1 MNLTRIVKDSFA
13 QYGGAVLQSR
23 ALADARDC
31 LKPSARQIFYCLYT
45 DKFTHD
51 KPFKKTL
58 KAIGSAFRTYIHG
71 DSSAEGIIMRAGQDF
86 AMRYPLVE
94 IEGSGGNPIESGNWS
109 APRYTSSRLTAL
121 AEYLF
126 KDIQKDTI
134 EEWRD
139 NYDDTEQYPMVL
151 PSKGF
156 YNIVNGSYGIGV
168 AASSSIPQYNL
179 REVNEALIKLLWN
192 PEVDFDEIY
201 AVPDFATG
209 AYLINA
215 EEVKESHK
223 NGQGRACKLRSKIEF
238 DSNERALI
246 VTEIPY
252 MVYTNTICGQLEDI
266 ISGEDNPGIE
276 RFNDLTDTKPNI
288 KIYLS
293 KKANVDKV
301 VKYLLKNTSLETHY
315 GVNFTI
321 LENGRFPKVFTW
333 KQLLQ
338 AHIDHE
344 IEVYKRSFEFDLRKI
359 EKRLHIIEG
368 LLIALAHINEVIQ
381 VIKTS
386 SSAAD
391 ASKNLQKDFLLDEV
405 QAKAILDMKLS
416 RLAKLE
422 VSKLENEKLE
432 LEKEQDRICN
442 ILENEVLLK
451 GEIEKGLREVAEK
464 FGDARRTQILN
475 IENEDDEPTEIKTL
489 LISLTNQNNIYITEN
504 SSLMVQRRGGVG
516 SKFKLNQGEY
526 VVSNIIAENTD
537 TILFFTNKGNFYH
550 YVAGALPL
558 EEKVPVESLFPIK
571 EWENITALSSYNKNN
586 SKEFIVFFTKK
597 GYVKKSRIAEYNMK
611 RNTALKALDLTA
623 DDEVVSVLFINDE
636 PVSMLTARGQFVICE
651 TKGIN
656 PIGRVSR
663 GVIGIKLNEG
673 DYLVDAHIY
682 NKLGELVVSISKEGY
697 IKGTKI
703 NEFNIQNRGTK
714 GTRLQKLKDDND
726 YLIGFQI
733 IGREKEC
740 IITSNNARIKLNT
753 NNVPILSKGAQ
764 GVKAIKLKEKDF
776 VIGISKN

>member
-1 MNLTRIVKDSFA
+1 MNLTRIVKDSFS

-109 APRYTSSRLTAL
+109 APRYTSARLSAL
-121 AEYLF
+121 TEYLF

-179 REVNEALIKLLWN
+179 REVNEVLIKLLWN
-192 PEVDFDEIY
+192 PEISFEEIY
-201 AVPDFATG
+201 CVPDFATG

-266 ISGEDNPGIE
+266 INGEDNPGIE

-315 GVNFTI
+315 GVNFTV

-338 AHIDHE
+338 AHINHE
-344 IEVYKRSFEFDLRKI
+344 IEIYRRGFEFDLRKI

-391 ASKNLQKDFLLDEV
+391 ASKNLQRDFLLDEV

-422 VSKLENEKLE
+422 VSKLENEKVE
-432 LEKEQDRICN
+432 LEKEQDKICN
-442 ILENEVLLK
+442 ILKNEVLLK

-464 FGDARRTQILN
+464 FGDARRTKILN

-489 LISLTNQNNIYITEN
+489 LISLTNQNNIYVAEN
-504 SSLMVQRRGGVG
+504 SSLMIQRRGGVG

-526 VVSNIIAENTD
+526 VVSNIVAENTD
-537 TILFFTNKGNFYH
+537 IILFFTNKGNFYH
-550 YVAGALPL
+550 YIAGALPL
-558 EEKVPVESLFPIK
+558 EDKVPVESLFPIR

-586 SKEFIVFFTKK
+586 NKEFIVFFTKK
-597 GYVKKSRIAEYNMK
+597 GYIKKSRIEEYNMK
-611 RNTALKALDLTA
+611 RNTALKALDLMT
-623 DDEVVSVLFINDE
+623 DDEVVSVLFLNDE

-673 DYLVDAHIY
+673 DDLTDAHIY

-714 GTRLQKLKDDND
+714 GTKLQKLKDDND

-740 IITSNNARIKLNT
+740 IITSNSARIKLNV
-753 NNVPILSKGAQ
+753 NNVPILNKGAQ

-776 VIGISKN
+776 IVGISKN

>member
-1 MNLTRIVKDSFA
+1 MNLTQIVKDSFA

-23 ALADARDC
+23 ALVDARDC

-58 KAIGSAFRTYIHG
+58 KAIGSAFRMYIHG

-94 IEGSGGNPIESGNWS
+94 IEGSGGSPIEAGNYS
-109 APRYTSSRLTAL
+109 APRYTSSRLSAL
-121 AEYLF
+121 TEYLF

-134 EEWRD
+134 EEWRN

-168 AASSSIPQYNL
+168 AASSSLPQYNL

-192 PEVDFDEIY
+192 PEISFDEIY
-201 AVPDFATG
+201 VVPDFATG

-215 EEVKESHK
+215 EEVKESHR

-266 ISGEDNPGIE
+266 INGEDNPGIE

-293 KKANVDKV
+293 RKANVDKV
-301 VKYLLKNTSLETHY
+301 IKYLLKNTSLETHY
-315 GVNFTI
+315 GVNFTV

-333 KQLLQ
+333 KEMLQ

-344 IEVYKRSFEFDLRKI
+344 IAVYTRGFEFDLRKI

-368 LLIALAHINEVIQ
+368 LLIALVHINEVIA

-391 ASKNLQKDFLLDEV
+391 ASKNLQKNFLLDEV

-422 VSKLENEKLE
+422 VSKLENEKKE
-432 LEKEQDRICN
+432 LEKERDRICN

-464 FGDARRTQILN
+464 FGDARRTKILN
-475 IENEDDEPTEIKTL
+475 IANEDEVIEEKTL
-489 LISLTNQNNIYITEN
+489 LISLTNQNNIYISEN
-504 SSLMVQRRGGVG
+504 SSLMIQRRGGVG

-558 EEKVPVESLFPIK
+558 EDKIPVESLFPIK
-571 EWENITALSSYNKNN
+571 GWEHITALSSYNKNN
-586 SKEFIVFFTKK
+586 NKEFIVFFTKN
-597 GYVKKSRIAEYNMK
+597 GYIKKSRIEEYNMK
-611 RNTALKALDLTA
+611 RNTALKALDLKD

-636 PVSMLTARGQFVICE
+636 PISMLTARGQFVVCE
-651 TKGIN
+651 TKPIN

-663 GVIGIKLNEG
+663 GVVGIKLNDG

-682 NKLGELVVSISKEGY
+682 NKLTNLVVSISNEGY
-697 IKGTKI
+697 IKGTKT

-714 GTRLQKLKDDND
+714 GTKLQKLKDEND

-733 IGREKEC
+733 INSEKEC
-740 IITSNNARIKLNT
+740 IITSNRARIKLDIG
-753 NNVPILSKGAQ
+753 NVPVLGKGAQ
-764 GVKAIKLKEKDF
+764 GTKAIKLKEKDY
-776 VIGISKN
+776 VVGISKN

>member
-1 MNLTRIVKDSFA
+1 MNLTRIVKDSFS

-109 APRYTSSRLTAL
+109 APRYTSARLSAL
-121 AEYLF
+121 TEYLF

-156 YNIVNGSYGIGV
+156 YNIANGSYGIGV

-192 PEVDFDEIY
+192 PEISFEEIY
-201 AVPDFATG
+201 CIPDFATG

-266 ISGEDNPGIE
+266 INGEDNPGIE

-315 GVNFTI
+315 GVNFTV

-338 AHIDHE
+338 AHINHE
-344 IEVYKRSFEFDLRKI
+344 IEIYRRGFEFDLRKI

-391 ASKNLQKDFLLDEV
+391 ASKNLQQNFLLDEV

-422 VSKLENEKLE
+422 VSKLENEKVE
-432 LEKEQDRICN
+432 LEKEQDKICN
-442 ILENEVLLK
+442 ILKNEVLLK

-464 FGDARRTQILN
+464 FGDARRTKILN

-489 LISLTNQNNIYITEN
+489 LISLTNQNNIYVAEN
-504 SSLMVQRRGGVG
+504 SSLMIQRRGGVG

-526 VVSNIIAENTD
+526 VVSNIVAENTD
-537 TILFFTNKGNFYH
+537 IILFFTNKGNFYH
-550 YVAGALPL
+550 YIAGALPL
-558 EEKVPVESLFPIK
+558 EDKVPVESLFPIR

-586 SKEFIVFFTKK
+586 NKEFIVFFTKK
-597 GYVKKSRIAEYNMK
+597 GYIKKSRIEEYNMK
-611 RNTALKALDLTA
+611 RNTALKALDLMT
-623 DDEVVSVLFINDE
+623 DDEVVSVLFLNDE

-673 DYLVDAHIY
+673 DDLTDAHIY

-714 GTRLQKLKDDND
+714 GTKLQKLKDDND

-740 IITSNNARIKLNT
+740 IITSNSARIKLNV
-753 NNVPILSKGAQ
+753 NNVPILNKGAQ

-776 VIGISKN
+776 IVGISKN